1 MVCLQMRN
9 LEKEI
14 ERRGVTYS
22 QWKSSAHQH
31 TMDRRGWHPI
41 TFDSAKT
48 TLKAIKDIQV
58 WFPFFP
64 SCIRF
69 PADNHAFCQ
78 EFDDM

>member
-1 MVCLQMRN
+1 MRN

-22 QWKSSAHQH
+22 QWKSAHQH
-31 TMDRRGWHPI
+31 TMDRRGWHPV

-58 WFPFFP
+58 QLHEKKFESP
-64 SCIRF
+64 SG
-69 PADNHAFCQ
+69 N
-78 EFDDM
+78 